1 MSPPEAPR
9 VAVRA
14 VIRGRVQGVWF
25 RAWAIEAATALG
37 LDGWVRNRRDGAVE
51 ALFAGAP
58 DSVER
63 MLAACRTGPP
73 RARVTDVER
82 HAAEPDA
89 AAGFRQLPT
98 A

>member
-1 MSPPEAPR
+1 MTGER

-14 VIRGRVQGVWF
+14 VIRGDVQGVWF
-25 RAWAIEAATALG
+25 RAWTIVTATALG

-51 ALFAGAP
+51 ALFAGVP
-58 DSVER
+58 DAVER

-82 HAAEPDA
+82 HPAESEAAT
-89 AAGFRQLPT
+89 GFRQLPT